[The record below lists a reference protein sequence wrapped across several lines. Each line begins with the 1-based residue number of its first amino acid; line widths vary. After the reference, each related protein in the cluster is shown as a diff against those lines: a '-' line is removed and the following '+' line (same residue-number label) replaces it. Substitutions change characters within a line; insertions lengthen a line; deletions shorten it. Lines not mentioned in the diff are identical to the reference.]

1 MLSLRICVKVNTGCF
16 EPIVCNR
23 LSVDHHLCFGY
34 TTIHNPCV
42 SKICNITQVPK
53 ISLILQ
59 LLDPLQ
65 QALPP
70 FMEHFTCRV
79 KLQGEGFAGIRGAAR

>member
-1 MLSLRICVKVNTGCF
+1 
-16 EPIVCNR
+16 
-23 LSVDHHLCFGY
+23 
-34 TTIHNPCV
+34 
-42 SKICNITQVPK
+42 VPK
-53 ISLILQ
+53 ISLILH